1 MLFEIK
7 HLDIKALANIILN
20 DRGGVIMVR
29 ISDSVVKAEIRETTV
44 VDVSKELYRT
54 VQSFV
59 NSSSKPI
66 YTWNVGV
73 RIGNKVVFVKPS
85 KWVLEVD
92 LNPEVMPHEN
102 YVALPIRLVS
112 LIGNCEIDIGFKYAR
127 YADYVQP
134 DVKTEIRIIDR
145 DGKTRHVVDFD
156 VINYE
161 WSLELRATAL
171 YNKDVIYSYPIRLIN
186 IVSRIN
192 DYVNLLAYYTTI
204 KASISEKTK

>member
-1 MLFEIK
+1 
-7 HLDIKALANIILN
+7 
-20 DRGGVIMVR
+20 MVR

-73 RIGNKVVFVKPS
+73 RIGNKAFFVKPS
-85 KWVLEVD
+85 RWVLEVD

-127 YADYVQP
+127 YVDYVQP